1 MDITVHIQNS
11 FVDETPFGTLY
22 VVPTPIGNLEDIT
35 YRAIRILREVDVIAA
50 ENTQHTRKLLQ
61 HYAIHTPIMSH
72 HEHNKATSIP
82 KLLLLLEAGK
92 SVAMVSDAGMPTM
105 SDPGGQLIKEVLA
118 HRIAVVPL
126 PGANAALTALVV
138 SGLCTKLVTVY
149 GFLPRT
155 NKKADA
161 LLLHH
166 QRDEATAVFYEAP
179 HRLLHT
185 LQRLEKHWGGQR
197 QLVIAREVTK
207 KYEQFVRGTLSH
219 GVVYAE
225 KHPPRGEYC
234 IVVEGYVSAENE
246 EPCENDKRG
255 KIGVDRKE
263 RTIPEHVTYYEEEQG
278 YSRKEAMRLVAIER
292 QLSRRD
298 VYQAV
303 LQDGCP
309 KG

>member
-1 MDITVHIQNS
+1 
-11 FVDETPFGTLY
+11 
-22 VVPTPIGNLEDIT
+22 
-35 YRAIRILREVDVIAA
+35 
-50 ENTQHTRKLLQ
+50 
-61 HYAIHTPIMSH
+61 
-72 HEHNKATSIP
+72 
-82 KLLLLLEAGK
+82 
-92 SVAMVSDAGMPTM
+92 MVSDAGMPTM
-105 SDPGGQLIKEVLA
+105 SDPGGELIKEVLA
-118 HRIAVVPL
+118 QRIAVVPL

-155 NKKADA
+155 NKKADQ

-179 HRLLHT
+179 HRLAHT

-225 KHPPRGEYC
+225 KTPPRGEYC
-234 IVVEGYVSAENE
+234 VVVEGYIAAGNE
-246 EPCENDKRG
+246 PHENDKRG
-255 KIGVDRKE
+255 KIGLDLQG
-263 RTIPEHVTYYEEEQG
+263 RTILEHVTYYEEERG
-278 YSRKEAMRLVAIER
+278 CSRKEAMRLVAIER

-298 VYQAV
+298 VYQAL
-303 LQDGCP
+303 LQDGCS

>member
-11 FVDETPFGTLY
+11 FVDETRFGTLY
-22 VVPTPIGNLEDIT
+22 VVPTPIGNLEDMT

-61 HYAIHTPIMSH
+61 HYDIHTPVISH

-82 KLLLLLEAGK
+82 QLLSLLDAGK
-92 SVAMVSDAGMPTM
+92 SIAMVSDAGMPTM
-105 SDPGGQLIKEVLA
+105 SDPGGELIKEVLA
-118 HRIAVVPL
+118 QRIAVVPL

-161 LLLHH
+161 LLMHH

-179 HRLLHT
+179 HRLTHT

-197 QLVIAREVTK
+197 QLVIARELTK
-207 KYEQFVRGTLSH
+207 KYEQFVRSTLSH
-219 GVVYAE
+219 GVAYAE

-234 IVVEGYVSAENE
+234 IVVEGYIPTGNE
-246 EPCENDKRG
+246 EPYVNDKRKKVG
-255 KIGVDRKE
+255 LDIQG
-263 RTIPEHVTYYEEEQG
+263 RTILEHVKYYEEERG
-278 YSRKEAMRLVAIER
+278 CSRKEAMRFVAIER
-292 QLSRRD
+292 QISRRD
-298 VYQAV
+298 VYQAL
-303 LQDGCP
+303 LQDGCS